1 MHVGRHH
8 LLFTLAL
15 CGILASS
22 AAVHAQGRS
31 EVALSAL
38 ERIPHVPNQVLVQFR
53 AGVTEEDKESLR
65 GRVQAHSEEI
75 VVAQERR
82 SDLKGDLE
90 LWNLPPG
97 LAIAVVVDSI
107 NRIMGIRPDVACQIV
122 MIPHQAFIDD
132 ADIYTRTIGVIDP
145 RLARLTAESITR
157 AGPVSVH
164 APKRAAGIVRIV

>member
-75 VVAQERR
+75 VVAQ
-82 SDLKGDLE
+82 
-90 LWNLPPG
+90 
-97 LAIAVVVDSI
+97 
-107 NRIMGIRPDVACQIV
+107 
-122 MIPHQAFIDD
+122 
-132 ADIYTRTIGVIDP
+132 
-145 RLARLTAESITR
+145 
-157 AGPVSVH
+157 
-164 APKRAAGIVRIV
+164 